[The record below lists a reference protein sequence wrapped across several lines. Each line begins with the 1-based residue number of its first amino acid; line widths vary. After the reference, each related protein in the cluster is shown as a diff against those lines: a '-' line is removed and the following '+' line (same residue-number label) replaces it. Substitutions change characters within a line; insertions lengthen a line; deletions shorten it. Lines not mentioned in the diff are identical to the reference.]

1 MPTADNRNL
10 IGKKAEP
17 IPVPQ
22 KEIGIDTNN
31 VFQNDILDAAE
42 VSELNLST
50 LQNFSNVAQTREEI
64 YTLIDTM
71 AQDDTI
77 SSILETYAEDIVE
90 SNDKGQIVWCESSD
104 AKVSEYVSY
113 LLDVLNVDK
122 HIYDWSY
129 NLVKYG
135 DLYLRLY
142 RESDY
147 GDDLLFGD
155 EKSKK
160 KDTLNE
166 DINLKVSEPND
177 HYVHYVE
184 EVSNPGEMF
193 ELTKFG
199 KTMGYIQAPANVQQ
213 QYDKSSSL
221 DYILNYKMRKGDV
234 NVYSATDFVH
244 CCLQTSSNRSPEEI
258 SIFMNQEDL
267 EANKVSATYKV
278 RKGQSLLANN
288 FKIWR
293 EMSLLENSILLNRLT
308 RSAIVRILNVDTG
321 DMPKEQVNN
330 FISRLKE
337 RIEQKS
343 AINTDVSLTEYTNPG
358 PIENIIYVPTHGT
371 QGSITASVIGGDGV
385 DVKGLSDLD
394 YFQNKLYGAFRV
406 PKQFFGNTDDGAGFN
421 GGQSLAIISSRYG
434 KAIKKIQN
442 TICQCITDVINLF
455 LLDKGLDNYVNN
467 FVIRMQSPV
476 TQEELDRRENMRNR
490 VGVINDIMSQI
501 DGVVTDEVL
510 KAKILK
516 SLMTS
521 AVSDPDVIGY
531 LQDQIDMLEEGEEE
545 GETKKEEGEE
555 EEEPKR
561 PKPMSD
567 FGSTEP
573 TFNEPIEEPETEPE
587 VEEPTETEI
596 GGAEETIEAPEDSY
610 LPSPD
615 ELGISMV

>member
-1 MPTADNRNL
+1 MPTTDNRDL
-10 IGKKAEP
+10 IGKKTKATP
-17 IPVPQ
+17 IPQ

-50 LQNFSNVAQTREEI
+50 LQTFSNVAQTREEI
-64 YTLIDTM
+64 YSLIDTM
-71 AQDDTI
+71 AQDDAI
-77 SSILETYAEDIVE
+77 ASILETYAEDIVE

-104 AKVSEYVSY
+104 DNVSKYVSY
-113 LLDVLNVDK
+113 LLDTLNVDK

-155 EKSKK
+155 KKEKS
-160 KDTLNE
+160 TLNE
-166 DINLKVSEPND
+166 DVNLKVSAPND

-184 EVSNPGEMF
+184 MVSNPGEMF

-213 QYDKSSSL
+213 YYDRSSTL
-221 DYILNYKMRKGDV
+221 DYVLNYKMKKGDV
-234 NVYSATDFVH
+234 NVFSATDFAH
-244 CCLQTSSNRSPEEI
+244 ACLQTSSNRSPEEI
-258 SIFMNQEDL
+258 SIFLNDNDYESDN
-267 EANKVSATYKV
+267 ASATYKV

-330 FISRLKE
+330 FITRLKD

-371 QGSITASVIGGDGV
+371 QGTITASVIGGDGV

-442 TICQCITDVINLF
+442 TICQCLTDVINLF
-455 LLDKGLDNYVNN
+455 LLDKGLDNYINR
-467 FVIRMQSPV
+467 FTLRMQSPI

-490 VGVINDIMSQI
+490 VGVINDIMGQI

-521 AVSDPDVIGY
+521 AVSDPDVIGL
-531 LQDQIDMLEEGEEE
+531 LQDQIDLLEEGEEE
-545 GETKKEEGEE
+545 GTESKGEGEE
-555 EEEPKR
+555 EEEAPKR
-561 PKPMSD
+561 PRPISP
-567 FGSTEP
+567 SSEP
-573 TFNEPIEEPETEPE
+573 EIPRFENEPSEEPEIEEPEVNTEVTTP
-587 VEEPTETEI
+587 
-596 GGAEETIEAPEDSY
+596 ETISEPEDSY
-610 LPSPD
+610 LPSPEEMGLD
-615 ELGISMV
+615 LT